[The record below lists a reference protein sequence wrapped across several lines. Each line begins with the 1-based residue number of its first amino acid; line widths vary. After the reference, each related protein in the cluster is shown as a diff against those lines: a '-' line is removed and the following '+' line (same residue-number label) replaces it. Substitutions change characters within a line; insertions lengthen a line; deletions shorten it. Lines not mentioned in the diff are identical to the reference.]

1 MNINQTIIAVMND
14 ISAISKDKRN
24 EGQKFMY
31 RGIDDVMNEL
41 SPLFKKH
48 GLYIVPE
55 VLSIKRELQ
64 TTSQGKPITYS
75 LVKVKYTYTALDG
88 TSVAAIGVGE
98 GMDSGDK
105 SINKALSIAFKYS
118 LFQVFCIPTE
128 EMKDPDAEAFELM
141 NLKEEAIIAINNCQ
155 TELQLNDMLRNKRF
169 VTVIRDSSVIAAG
182 KTKREY
188 FKTIGNE

>member
-1 MNINQTIIAVMND
+1 MNIHQTIIAVMSD

-88 TSVAAIGVGE
+88 TSVVAIGVGE

-169 VTVIRDSSVIAAG
+169 LTVIRDSSVIAAG

>member
-1 MNINQTIIAVMND
+1 MSD

-88 TSVAAIGVGE
+88 TSVVAIGVGE

-169 VTVIRDSSVIAAG
+169 LTVIRDSSVIAAG